1 MFLIDCTKRPMF
13 VDAICVIYLAL
24 QDIRRKRWRFL
35 EDACS
40 VVLRHI
46 FELVSSSSHESKLRL
61 KSRTEVLSAT
71 EGITFCLYFL
81 EPLVDLTVSSA
92 PVLSDHNEIE
102 NENDGQEALN
112 QRAVLVAALLHLFAA
127 VTSDATA
134 NDVTARLVA
143 NILRCGINVYV
154 IIATLRFREELVEC
168 RRALLPSCESDTETE
183 SEVGFKDEEEAEAN
197 EFEVEDAR
205 WVSGQVASVWGL
217 TNFRYF
223 LETSGQAHTFAAW
236 SRHGIGNFVYALLM
250 NDQHKVNTLP
260 VIASPFSWLF
270 YVAAYAHDMI
280 ISDKHQNRIR
290 GLELLRVVG
299 KLCPR
304 EKLSMIIEKEGES
317 SRKRARSF
325 WDQVACFF
333 NRDWVSPVIQVTT
346 NAMVSFLE
354 IKDRSA
360 ALTNIKELISK
371 LAVDD
376 RFWLLRGLLMQ
387 CPYGNASAVLLDIVR
402 DDAVRTWSLTDASR
416 SSPFTT
422 VAIYLLLRDI
432 LSQAAE
438 RDLVFQADLLAS
450 CMSLVRFLYIRDK
463 GNKTGIRSKA
473 FDCGIQ
479 EVLLRISKRLQV
491 MIDEA
496 LPYHVADAESCS
508 AENFPRLV
516 IVEASLCSTLGLFE

>member
-1 MFLIDCTKRPMF
+1 MGKEELLNALVAFQVKGSSEAETRAQFAVLHDGKR
-13 VDAICVIYLAL
+13 
-24 QDIRRKRWRFL
+24 DIRRKRWRFL

-325 WDQVACFF
+325 WDQVACHDKR
-333 NRDWVSPVIQVTT
+333 NGIVS
-346 NAMVSFLE
+346 
-354 IKDRSA
+354 
-360 ALTNIKELISK
+360 
-371 LAVDD
+371 
-376 RFWLLRGLLMQ
+376 
-387 CPYGNASAVLLDIVR
+387 
-402 DDAVRTWSLTDASR
+402 
-416 SSPFTT
+416 
-422 VAIYLLLRDI
+422 
-432 LSQAAE
+432 
-438 RDLVFQADLLAS
+438 
-450 CMSLVRFLYIRDK
+450 
-463 GNKTGIRSKA
+463 
-473 FDCGIQ
+473 
-479 EVLLRISKRLQV
+479 
-491 MIDEA
+491 
-496 LPYHVADAESCS
+496 
-508 AENFPRLV
+508 
-516 IVEASLCSTLGLFE
+516 